1 MLPYNIVCVGLSA
14 VSTFYLFYGAWLG
27 DHMYSYKEN
36 DAVIYGMAMYTIS
49 KNVELLDT
57 VFMILRHKYR
67 QVSFLHVSIVRWLF
81 ILMFEIVV
89 CMHRFF
95 RICLSIKLLCHE
107 TAWNKY
113 FSMTANL
120 DLYSPTGEQK
130 WKLDSLEKVWKRQF
144 WRSAND

>member
-89 CMHRFF
+89 RMHRIF
-95 RICLSIKLLCHE
+95 RSQNICFTWLSIKLLCDQNSITTQIWE
-107 TAWNKY
+107 
-113 FSMTANL
+113 F
-120 DLYSPTGEQK
+120 
-130 WKLDSLEKVWKRQF
+130 
-144 WRSAND
+144 

>member
-1 MLPYNIVCVGLSA
+1 MLPYNIICVGLSA

-89 CMHRFF
+89 RMHRFF
-95 RICLSIKLLCHE
+95 THPRVSKSESWI
-107 TAWNKY
+107 A
-113 FSMTANL
+113 
-120 DLYSPTGEQK
+120 
-130 WKLDSLEKVWKRQF
+130 WKRFERDNFGDLRMIKNNKGSIAQNF
-144 WRSAND
+144 VHYT